1 MDALPLKVFDNL
13 NIVFSLIFTIEAAVK
28 IIGMKGNYFKDTW
41 NVFDFV
47 VVCITL
53 IVFTLKYIPG
63 IGLDMSSQ
71 ATIVRVLRVLRVL
84 RLVKRAKKLQIIAQT
99 VLEAIPSMGSLGV
112 LLLLFLF
119 LFAVIGNQLFSF
131 VKLQGDLNRQFNFQT
146 FTSSFLLL
154 VRCATGEGWNALMF
168 DTARQRSVTF

>member
-1 MDALPLKVFDNL
+1 
-13 NIVFSLIFTIEAAVK
+13 
-28 IIGMKGNYFKDTW
+28 
-41 NVFDFV
+41 
-47 VVCITL
+47 
-53 IVFTLKYIPG
+53 
-63 IGLDMSSQ
+63 
-71 ATIVRVLRVLRVL
+71 VLRVL

>member
-63 IGLDMSSQ
+63 IGLDMSS
-71 ATIVRVLRVLRVL
+71 
-84 RLVKRAKKLQIIAQT
+84 
-99 VLEAIPSMGSLGV
+99 
-112 LLLLFLF
+112 
-119 LFAVIGNQLFSF
+119 
-131 VKLQGDLNRQFNFQT
+131 
-146 FTSSFLLL
+146 
-154 VRCATGEGWNALMF
+154 
-168 DTARQRSVTF
+168 